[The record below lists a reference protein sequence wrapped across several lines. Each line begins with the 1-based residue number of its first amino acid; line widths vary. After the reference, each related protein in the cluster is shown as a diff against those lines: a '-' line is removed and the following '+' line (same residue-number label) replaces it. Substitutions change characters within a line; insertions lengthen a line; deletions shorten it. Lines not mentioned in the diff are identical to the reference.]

1 MSRVNERRY
10 EFGDENGAESWVCAK
25 IPHDGAIKKDC
36 VPKVLKLEPLARS
49 SKVFQQMVVP
59 SLKANRELIENATR
73 SSLQCVLSEGGTH
86 LVCAPP
92 AQQGLCGWKHFLQKG
107 YFPSTSIF
115 FKNYK
120 PTQGCNGFVCF
131 CDDRD
136 GCNSG
141 QR

>member
-49 SKVFQQMVVP
+49 SKVFQQMVLT
-59 SLKANRELIENATR
+59 SLEANRELIENATR

-120 PTQGCNGFVCF
+120 TNPGL
-131 CDDRD
+131 
-136 GCNSG
+136 
-141 QR
+141 QRLRLLLR

>member
-1 MSRVNERRY
+1 M
-10 EFGDENGAESWVCAK
+10 
-25 IPHDGAIKKDC
+25 
-36 VPKVLKLEPLARS
+36 VLT
-49 SKVFQQMVVP
+49 

-115 FKNYK
+115 FKKYK
-120 PTQGCNGFVCF
+120 TNPGL
-131 CDDRD
+131 
-136 GCNSG
+136 
-141 QR
+141 QRLRLLLR